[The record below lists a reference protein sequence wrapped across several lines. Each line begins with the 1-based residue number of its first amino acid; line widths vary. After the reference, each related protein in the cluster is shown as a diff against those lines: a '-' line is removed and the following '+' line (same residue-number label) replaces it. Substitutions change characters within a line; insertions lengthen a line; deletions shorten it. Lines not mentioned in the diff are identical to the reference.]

1 MTENLLVNEFKKFCI
16 RYYKLFIEVC
26 ERLDKAL
33 WVEMINLNIVN
44 LNLANNWTATLNDF
58 PNQRN
63 LTTIFDDRW
72 YSYRLEDVDLK
83 TLVELYPEISTNL
96 ISDFLEKFQLEFF
109 IIFNKIIKI
118 NPNLYDICYL
128 YFNKEPVFDC
138 LHDPLIDNIKGVGL
152 LTSYSK
158 YFCSLVYS
166 LNNKE
171 MHISNINMKHILS
184 LGRKLWKEI
193 EVKS

>member
-1 MTENLLVNEFKKFCI
+1 MTENLLVNEFKNFCI

-58 PNQRN
+58 PSQRN
-63 LTTIFDDRW
+63 LITIFDDRG
-72 YSYRLEDVDLK
+72 YSYRLEDIDLK
-83 TLVELYPEISTNL
+83 TLVELYPKISTNL
-96 ISDFLEKFQLEFF
+96 ISDFLEKFQLKFF
-109 IIFNKIIKI
+109 IVFNKIIKV
-118 NPNLYDICYL
+118 NPNLYNIYYL
-128 YFNKEPVFDC
+128 YFNKELVFDC
-138 LHDPLIDNIKGVGL
+138 LYESLTNIKGVGL
-152 LTSYSK
+152 LTSSSK

-166 LNNKE
+166 NDKE
-171 MHISNINMKHILS
+171 THISNINMKHILS

>member
-1 MTENLLVNEFKKFCI
+1 MTEDLLVNDFKEFCI

-26 ERLDKAL
+26 EKLDKAL
-33 WVEMINLNIVN
+33 WVKMINLNIVD
-44 LNLANNWTATLNDF
+44 LNLANNWTATLNDS

-63 LTTIFDDRW
+63 LITIFNNKW
-72 YSYRLEDVDLK
+72 YSYRLEDLDLK
-83 TLVELYPEISTNL
+83 TLVELYPEISTDL
-96 ISDFLEKFQLEFF
+96 VSDFLEKFQLEFF

-138 LHDPLIDNIKGVGL
+138 LYDPSINTKVVGL
-152 LTSYSK
+152 LTSSSK
-158 YFCSLVYS
+158 YFCSLVYN
-166 LNNKE
+166 LNDKG

-184 LGRKLWKEI
+184 LGRKLWREI
-193 EVKS
+193 EVKN